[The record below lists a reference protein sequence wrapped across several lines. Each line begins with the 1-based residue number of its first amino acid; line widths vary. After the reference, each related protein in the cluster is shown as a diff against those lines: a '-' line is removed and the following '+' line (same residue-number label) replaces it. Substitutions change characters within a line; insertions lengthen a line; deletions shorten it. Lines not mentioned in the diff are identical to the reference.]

1 MRLAI
6 EEVPRSLSEGY
17 LRSLAKFA
25 ALPHDDQK
33 LVQSLFQWCV
43 FAARPMTT
51 SELGVCLLAVDAET
65 CSLHEDD
72 IITEPDTLSGL
83 TDGLVT
89 LRDIPVAE
97 KTEYCAPEEV
107 LPSTVLILSHKSI
120 QDFILSTEA
129 GRFQLQPEVVHATL
143 ATTCLAYLLL
153 PDLSSP
159 CVTWEQ
165 VRERLNVFPFL
176 DYAAR
181 HWPLHLIQ
189 AQHDATSILLA
200 EKLFTSPSFLPWLQI
215 YKYHPG
221 TRTARTYHKDARP
234 LYWAAR
240 LNLVPLLK
248 KLLASGADE
257 NQPGG
262 YFGTALHM
270 AAFNGST
277 NVAEVLLDHGADINL
292 SVGTIGSPLRAA
304 IMGYQDEMIHFL
316 LSKKAKPDSAALKLA
331 KTTRQQVAVDA
342 LIQEGVVD
350 LPEEPDKE
358 EPPSEA
364 ESLLLRAILE
374 WDLTALHE
382 AFTLGVDVNKPI
394 TIPGGKRAYPLLH
407 ALETRMRK
415 KNNDSRPDAPTYLDI
430 MHRLIDEGADVNIH
444 DGYHGSILAFSAYW
458 RAEDVVRLLLERG
471 ANPLLDTYSGGG
483 IYRTIHVMDGETK
496 NAVGALLLNCCFQTV
511 RRSGAD
517 FVVDE

>member
-25 ALPHDDQK
+25 ALPNDDQK

-43 FAARPMTT
+43 FATRPMTT

-72 IITEPDTLSGL
+72 IVTEPDTLSSL

-89 LRDIPVAE
+89 LRDLPVVE
-97 KTEYCAPEEV
+97 KTDYGAPEEESQ
-107 LPSTVLILSHKSI
+107 STVLILSHKSI
-120 QDFILSTEA
+120 QDFVLSAEA

-153 PDLSSP
+153 RDLSSP
-159 CVTWEQ
+159 CVTWEHM
-165 VRERLNVFPFL
+165 RERLTIFPFL

-181 HWPLHLIQ
+181 HWPSHLIS
-189 AQHDATSILLA
+189 AQHDATAMLLA
-200 EKLFTSPSFLPWLQI
+200 EKLFTGPSFLPWLQI
-215 YKYHPG
+215 YKYHRG

-248 KLLASGADE
+248 KLLAGGADV
-257 NQPGG
+257 NQTGG

-277 NVAEVLLDHGADINL
+277 NVAEVLLNHGADINL
-292 SVGTIGSPLRAA
+292 SVGTVGSPLRAA

-316 LSKKAKPDSAALKLA
+316 LSNKANPDFPALKLA
-331 KTTRQQVAVDA
+331 KSTRQQVAIDA
-342 LIQEGVVD
+342 LIREGAVD
-350 LPEEPDKE
+350 LSEGLDKE
-358 EPPSEA
+358 ETRSKA
-364 ESLLLRAILE
+364 ERLLFCAILD
-374 WDLTALHE
+374 WNLSALHE
-382 AFTLGVDVNKPI
+382 ALALGIDVNNPI
-394 TIPGGKRAYPLLH
+394 TILGGERAYPLLH
-407 ALETRMRK
+407 AFETRSRK
-415 KNNDSRPDAPTYLDI
+415 QKDDSSPDAPTYLDI
-430 MHRLIDEGADVNIH
+430 MRGLIDGGADVNIH
-444 DGYHGSILAFSAYW
+444 DGYHGSILAFAAYYG
-458 RAEDVVRLLLERG
+458 AKEAVRLLLERG
-471 ANPLLDTYSGGG
+471 ANPLLETYSGGQLYST
-483 IYRTIHVMDGETK
+483 IYGMDGETK
-496 NAVGALLLNCCFQTV
+496 DAVGVLLLCCFRTG
-511 RRSGAD
+511 RRSGAN
-517 FVVDE
+517 FAIDE